1 MADFVGVRLNDIE
14 IDALLADSDGPVGRY
29 MYEISQRMTI
39 IAKRAAPVMRGR
51 NYWTSRS
58 NAIRPPGT
66 LRASVHG
73 VYGYDDRGQPFAG
86 VNALANPSIFM
97 EKPARQLHYP
107 RHFLTLALN
116 PMVL

>member
-1 MADFVGVRLNDIE
+1 MADFVTVYLDDIA

-29 MYEISQRMTI
+29 MYEISRRMVI
-39 IAKRAAPVMRGR
+39 VAKRAAPVMRGR

-66 LRASVHG
+66 LRASIHAVH
-73 VYGYDDRGQPFAG
+73 GYDDAGQPYAG

-97 EKPARQLHYP
+97 EKPASQLHYP